1 MHQETKLASSGLG
14 HLFKG
19 LEVVSEKDERIYR
32 NLIARHGV
40 QPHRFVMVGN
50 SLRSDILPALEAGA
64 HAVYIPYE
72 LSWVHERISPE
83 AMSATMRNARCHQI
97 AQFRELPVTPPAS

>member
-1 MHQETKLASSGLG
+1 MACSR
-14 HLFKG
+14 
-19 LEVVSEKDERIYR
+19 D
-32 NLIARHGV
+32 
-40 QPHRFVMVGN
+40 RFVMVGN

-83 AMSATMRNARCHQI
+83 AMAATMRNARCHQI
-97 AQFRELPVTPPAS
+97 AQFRELPVLLQRLETTTGAV